1 MSASEA
7 GTPSGPYAQAAL
19 IYWQAGWRGCLP
31 LPTGQKAPVPNGWT
45 GRDGAWPSFADIYA
59 WVESR
64 GAGNLGLRLPPGVLG
79 IDVDQYGN
87 KPGYLVLQ
95 SLEQQ
100 LGALPATWRSTSRDD
115 GMSGIRLYRIPEGLR
130 WPGVLGPGIETIRFE
145 HRYAVAW
152 PSVHPNGGTYRWIT
166 PQGATALE
174 AVPVIDDLPR
184 LPAAWV
190 DHFTHGE
197 LATDQARA
205 DLTDG
210 AAGVWV
216 AERGT
221 GAVCRHMASALTS
234 AQADLT
240 SASSRHDATLS
251 ATNRLTWLA
260 GEGHT
265 GGTEA
270 LGQLRAT
277 FLKATAG
284 DRAAGDAEAEWDRM
298 VSGAVRLAAAA
309 HPTITTDPCEDPFAG
324 LIPKDS
330 PWLTTAPTTST
341 ASTPAMS
348 ATAAASSAASTTTSP
363 AAVAT
368 VAGTST
374 APGPTTVAP
383 SAEGQASATATATS
397 AVASSAPSTATTAD
411 GQASASADDLT
422 ELQLRR
428 NQAAAS
434 EVERLRAQRQAQRI
448 LEREDEDGAV
458 ADRVRRRLLDDKAA
472 IEYKRQTEPPSP
484 PFDAGT
490 LADVL
495 ARPAEPPMR
504 VDGLIPWSGSALV
517 VAQRK
522 TGKTTLLLNYAR
534 ALITGERFLGEF
546 DVIPLP
552 PEGRVAFLNYE
563 VSAAQLARWADEA
576 GIPADR
582 RNPLG
587 HPDDR
592 AALAATL
599 RAQNV
604 QAVIVDPFGRAYTGV
619 SQNDNGEVQA
629 FLVGLEE
636 FVRSGVGALDLML
649 ATHAGWDGERTRGA
663 SALEDWGDV
672 IVTLTRDADD
682 ESRRFMRAM
691 GRDVDVEEDE
701 LVMDEGRTLTRTGNG
716 SRRGQK
722 SGQNAAR
729 LAVYVVRAARDIPGC
744 SKARMAAAIREM
756 DDAPALSKSSK
767 SDAELKAAIAHAE
780 KHGFLRV
787 DRGGNGRPDNHFAVT
802 PEETTATTA
811 QPPQAVDHRT
821 TATAVYEAVV
831 VGGGSEGGLSTKDV
845 GGGLQSVK
853 DDDYAYDP
861 ASGMLV
867 NRRTGETA

>member
-1 MSASEA
+1 MTAAEA
-7 GTPSGPYAQAAL
+7 PPSGPYAAAAET
-19 IYWQAGWRGCLP
+19 YWRSGWRGVLP
-31 LPTGQKAPVPNGWT
+31 LPPGQKAPVPNGWT
-45 GRDGAWPSFADIYA
+45 GRDGAWPSYPDVQA
-59 WVESR
+59 WIEDRAS
-64 GAGNLGLRLPPGVLG
+64 GNLGLRLPPNVLG
-79 IDVDQYGN
+79 VDVDMYDK

-130 WPGVLGPGIETIRFE
+130 WPGVLGPGIETIRYE

-152 PSVHPNGGTYRWIT
+152 PSLHPNGGTYRWIT
-166 PQGATALE
+166 PEGATALE
-174 AVPVIDDLPR
+174 SVPAIDDLPR
-184 LPAAWV
+184 LPDAWV
-190 DHFTHGE
+190 DHFTRGE

-205 DLTDG
+205 DLTDT
-210 AAGVWV
+210 AAGQWV

-221 GAVCRHMASALTS
+221 GAVCRHMASALAS
-234 AQADLT
+234 AQGDLT
-240 SASSRHDATLS
+240 TASSRHDATLQ

-270 LGQLRAT
+270 LAQLRTA

-324 LIPKDS
+324 LIPKDTTWTSQPSKPSS
-330 PWLTTAPTTST
+330 PDLTASQTAST
-341 ASTPAMS
+341 ASSGISTLQSSQSSPTTPTDIAQPTSS
-348 ATAAASSAASTTTSP
+348 ATGTPSPSPAPSAAS
-363 AAVAT
+363 
-368 VAGTST
+368 
-374 APGPTTVAP
+374 PTP
-383 SAEGQASATATATS
+383 
-397 AVASSAPSTATTAD
+397 D
-411 GQASASADDLT
+411 ADDLT
-422 ELQLRR
+422 ELQIRR
-428 NQAAAS
+428 NQAAAQ
-434 EVERLRAQRQAQRI
+434 EVERLRAQRTAQRL
-448 LEREDEDGAV
+448 LEREDEDEV
-458 ADRVRRRLLDDKAA
+458 IADRVRRRLLDDKAA
-472 IEYKRQTEPPSP
+472 VEYKRQTEPPSP

-495 ARPAEPPMR
+495 ARPEEPPMR

-534 ALITGERFLGEF
+534 ALITGEKFLGEF

-552 PEGRVAFLNYE
+552 PEGRVAFMNYE
-563 VSAAQLARWADEA
+563 VSAAQLARWAEEA

-582 RNPLG
+582 LYLVNLRGRRNPLG
-587 HPDDR
+587 HPGDR
-592 AALAATL
+592 ALLAGAL
-599 RAQNV
+599 REQNV
-604 QAVIVDPFGRAYTGV
+604 MSVIVDPFGRAYTGV

-636 FVRSGVGALDLML
+636 FVRSEVGALDLML

-672 IVTLTRDADD
+672 IITLTRDADD

-701 LVMDEGRTLTRTGNG
+701 LVMDLGRTLTRTGNG

-756 DDAPALSKSSK
+756 DDAPSLSKSSK

-780 KHGFLRV
+780 KTGFLRV
-787 DRGGNGRPDNHFAVT
+787 ERGGNGRPDNHFAVT

-821 TATAVYEAVV
+821 TATAVLEAVV
-831 VGGGSEGGLSTKDV
+831 VGGGSEGGLSTNGM
-845 GGGLQSVK
+845 GGGLRGLK
-853 DDDYAYDP
+853 ADDDYTYDP
-861 ASGMLV
+861 ASGELI
-867 NRRTGETA
+867 NRRTGEMA